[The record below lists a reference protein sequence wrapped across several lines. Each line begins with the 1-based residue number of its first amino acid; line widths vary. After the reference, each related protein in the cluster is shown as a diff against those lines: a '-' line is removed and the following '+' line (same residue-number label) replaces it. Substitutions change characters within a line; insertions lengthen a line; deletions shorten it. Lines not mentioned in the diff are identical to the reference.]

1 MSPTTLWADSK
12 LTVSGAAMWTAII
25 AKDDWLKIVKVEH
38 GALLGIYT
46 TAGAS
51 LCEPFTTRFCSRANG
66 RPRMGVVRTHHP
78 LRLAV
83 CRGVLHLPQDV
94 ITSTTHLVFSD
105 IAISCLV
112 PTHDPTHYSWIC
124 IIASKQ
130 RHTTPRCFQPQ
141 PFFSFLTY
149 T

>member
-1 MSPTTLWADSK
+1 
-12 LTVSGAAMWTAII
+12 MWTAII

-51 LCEPFTTRFCSRANG
+51 LCEPALHDSFCSRANG

-94 ITSTTHLVFSD
+94 IISTTHLVFSD
-105 IAISCLV
+105 IAISSLV
-112 PTHDPTHYSWIC
+112 PTHYSWIC
-124 IIASKQ
+124 IIASN
-130 RHTTPRCFQPQ
+130 TTPYPDVSSRNR
-141 PFFSFLTY
+141 SFLS
-149 T
+149 